1 MFESWMDAETRRR
14 LKADWVAQ
22 HKQNGAPWSGSDDE
36 LDRAF
41 VIYDADGPP
50 SSCDSRTD
58 FASRIRPSAPRVAP
72 LDARG

>member
-41 VIYDADGPP
+41 VIYDADGRPNIGRSRGA
-50 SSCDSRTD
+50 SS
-58 FASRIRPSAPRVAP
+58 
-72 LDARG
+72 RG